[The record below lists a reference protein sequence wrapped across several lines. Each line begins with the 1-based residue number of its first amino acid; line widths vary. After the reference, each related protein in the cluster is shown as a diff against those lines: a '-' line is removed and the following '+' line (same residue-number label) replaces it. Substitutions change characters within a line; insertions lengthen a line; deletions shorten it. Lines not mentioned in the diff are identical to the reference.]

1 MSREN
6 KVLLVTG
13 ASSDIGTAFIQRNVD
28 KYSKIYAH
36 YNSSKDQLEKL
47 RSDYPDRIVLLQAD
61 FSDAA
66 SVENLIAS
74 IKECGQVPDHIVHMS
89 SPKPVNEK
97 FHKFKW
103 EDFERGINTSL
114 RSIVM
119 ITKEFMPV
127 MAKNKYGKV
136 VFMITSYVL
145 GLPPKYQAPYVT
157 VKHALLG
164 LMESLAVEYAAKG
177 ITVNAVSPDMMET
190 KFLSDL
196 PDLIIEQNAATSPLK
211 RILTVE
217 DVVPSF
223 EYLLSDGADTV
234 NAVNIPVTAGIR

>member
-1 MSREN
+1 MSKEN

-13 ASSDIGTAFIQRNVD
+13 ASSDIGIAFIERNVD
-28 KYSKIYAH
+28 NYSRIYAH
-36 YNSSKDQLEKL
+36 YNNTKDQLE
-47 RSDYPDRIVLLQAD
+47 RIREEHPEKIILLQAD
-61 FSDAA
+61 FSDAD
-66 SVENLIAS
+66 SVENLINS
-74 IKECGQVPDHIVHMS
+74 IKECGQIPDHIVHMS
-89 SPKPVNEK
+89 SLKPVNEK
-97 FHKFKW
+97 FHKFDW

-119 ITKEFMPV
+119 ICKEFMPA

-145 GLPPKYQAPYVT
+145 GIPPKYQTPYVT

-164 LMESLAVEYAAKG
+164 LMKGLATEYAAKG

-196 PDLIIEQNAATSPLK
+196 PDLIIEQISTASPLK
-211 RILTVE
+211 RLLKVE
-217 DVVPSF
+217 DVVPAF

-234 NAVNIPVTAGIR
+234 NGVNLPVTAGVR